1 MQPSILDNKIKIHL
15 YRILQET
22 MQNTYKHAK
31 ASKVDITFSLEKN
44 TLNLSIVD
52 NGVGFDANKSKKG
65 IGLKN
70 ISDRLKEIKGKL
82 DIQTQL
88 QQGTTIHIYV
98 PNV

>member
-1 MQPSILDNKIKIHL
+1 MNKKI
-15 YRILQET
+15 E
-22 MQNTYKHAK
+22 N
-31 ASKVDITFSLEKN
+31 LEKN